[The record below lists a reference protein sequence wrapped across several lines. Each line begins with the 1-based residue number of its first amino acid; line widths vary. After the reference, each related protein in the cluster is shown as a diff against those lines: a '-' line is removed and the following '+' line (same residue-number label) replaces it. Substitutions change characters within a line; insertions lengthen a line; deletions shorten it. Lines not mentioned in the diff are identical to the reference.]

1 MTQQVATVF
10 EGGIRKHPADWH
22 MLQRLWL
29 DDLEDDDPRKARTA

>member
-10 EGGIRKHPADWH
+10 EATIAEHPVDWH

-29 DDLEDDDPRKARTA
+29 DDVGATP